1 MHPILRTVLV
11 LVVVSVAVSVARQM
25 PPTLSTQIPTK
36 TPQGQTVK
44 VLSETQR
51 YNFTKLT
58 RTIPLPWNELQL
70 PASKVPNGIKLISSF
85 ACPSAVA
92 EKFFKETAKA
102 DGAIGAPSRTAF
114 QTFKGGTS
122 DGVILYMEWDKVL
135 PADARVRICKFI
147 YKTNEKPENIDKT
160 EEFLVNDHTVIMW
173 CFRNPDAK
181 VKMAHQ
187 RQTFELISRVATEM
201 QKNKK

>member
-1 MHPILRTVLV
+1 MHTMMRAVLV
-11 LVVVSVAVSVARQM
+11 LAIGSVAIAQQM
-25 PPTLSTQIPTK
+25 PPSLSPQSPTK

-58 RTIPLPWNELQL
+58 RTIPLPWNELQM
-70 PASKVPNGIKLISSF
+70 PASKVPDGIKLVNTF

-92 EKFFKETAKA
+92 EKFFKETAKVDA
-102 DGAIGAPSRTAF
+102 AIGTPTRTAF

-122 DGVILYMEWDKVL
+122 DGIILYMEWDKVL

-147 YKTNEKPENIDKT
+147 YKANEKPENIDKT

-173 CFRNPDAK
+173 CCRNPDAK

-201 QKNKK
+201 QKYKK

>member
-1 MHPILRTVLV
+1 MQSMLRAFLV
-11 LVVVSVAVSVARQM
+11 LAVVSVAVAQQA
-25 PPTLSTQIPTK
+25 PPSIRPQIPTK

-70 PASKVPNGIKLISSF
+70 PASKVPDGIKLVKYFS
-85 ACPSAVA
+85 CPSAVA
-92 EKFFKETAKA
+92 EKFFKETAKV
-102 DGAIGAPSRTAF
+102 DGTIGTPTRTAF

-122 DGVILYMEWDKVL
+122 EGVILYMEWDKVL
-135 PADARVRICKFI
+135 PADARVRICKHI
-147 YKTNEKPENIDKT
+147 YKANEKPENIDKT

>member
-1 MHPILRTVLV
+1 MNGMLRA
-11 LVVVSVAVSVARQM
+11 VVVFAIVSVAVAQQA
-25 PPTLSTQIPTK
+25 PPSLSPMIPTK

-44 VLSETQR
+44 VVSETQR

-58 RTIPLPWNELQL
+58 RTIPLPWNELQM
-70 PASKVPNGIKLISSF
+70 PASKVPDGVKLVKEFS
-85 ACPSAVA
+85 CPSSVA
-92 EKFFKETAKA
+92 EKFFKETQKV
-102 DGAIGAPSRTAF
+102 DGAIGTPTRTAF
-114 QTFKGGTS
+114 QTFKGGSS

-135 PADARVRICKFI
+135 PADARVRICKHI
-147 YKTNEKPENIDKT
+147 YKANEKPENIDKT